1 MESEG
6 SIVAVE
12 LEELCR
18 FAVESKA
25 SDLFIKAEAPP
36 ALRVHG
42 RIVPTD
48 LPVLTPEDSQRMAE
62 SIMGEEQIARFHEYH
77 ELDLAFTLGDLARFR
92 ANVYQQRGSMGV
104 VLRIIPLEIYT
115 LEELGM
121 PKVLAE
127 LVKPRQ
133 GLILVTGPTGCGKS
147 TTLAAMLDL
156 INRTRRCNIV
166 TIEDPI
172 EFVHTD
178 RMAVVSQRE
187 VGIDTE
193 SFWDAMKYVVRESPD
208 VILIGEMRDAETM
221 RVALSA
227 AETGHLVFSTV
238 HTTSAAD
245 TIERIVS
252 IFPPHEK
259 QQICLRLSTGL
270 LGIISQKLV
279 PRADGTGRV
288 AAVEVMINTPTV
300 AKLVEEGRSGQIYN
314 AINEG
319 GYWNMQTMNGSLLKY
334 HRAGIISEEDALG
347 YAGNL
352 TELKQMMRRGVAA
365 AAPAEAHSSG
375 S

>member
-1 MESEG
+1 MGEQEVTG
-6 SIVAVE
+6 IDAE
-12 LEELCR
+12 LQELCR

-25 SDLFIKAEAPP
+25 SDLFIKVDMAP

-48 LPVLTPEDSQRMAE
+48 RAPLAPKDTQRMVE
-62 SIMGEEQIARFHEYH
+62 SLMTQAQRDRFLDYH

-92 ANVYQQRGSMGV
+92 CNVYYQRGTYAT
-104 VLRIIPLEIYT
+104 VLRVVPLEIYT

-127 LVKPRQ
+127 MVRQRQ

-147 TTLAAMLDL
+147 TTLAAMIDVV
-156 INRTRRCNIV
+156 NRARRAHIV

-172 EFVHTD
+172 EFVHGD
-178 RMAVVSQRE
+178 KLAIVNQRE

-193 SFWDAMKYVVRESPD
+193 SFYDAMKFVVRESPD

-221 RVALSA
+221 RVALTAS
-227 AETGHLVFSTV
+227 ETGHLVFSTV

-259 QQICLRLSTGL
+259 NQVCLRLSTSL

-288 AAVEVMINTPTV
+288 AAVEVMMNTPTI
-300 AKLVEEGRSGQIYN
+300 AKLVEEGRASQIYS
-314 AINEG
+314 AITEG
-319 GYWNMQTMNGSLLKY
+319 GYWGMQTMNQSLIKY
-334 HRAGIISEEDALG
+334 WRAGVISEEDARA

-352 TELKQMMRRGVAA
+352 TELKQMLRRS
-365 AAPAEAHSSG
+365 APA
-375 S
+375 

>member
-1 MESEG
+1 M
-6 SIVAVE
+6 E
-12 LEELCR
+12 LEQLCR
-18 FAVESKA
+18 FAVDSNA
-25 SDLFIKAEAPP
+25 SDLFIKAHAPP

-48 LPVLTPEDSQRMAE
+48 LPALTPEDTQGLAQSVMTQ
-62 SIMGEEQIARFHEYH
+62 EQMERFKEYH
-77 ELDLAFTLGDLARFR
+77 ELDLAFTLGNVARFR
-92 ANVYQQRGSMGV
+92 CNTYIQRGTYGM
-104 VLRIIPLEIYT
+104 VLRIVPLVIRSIEDLGLPKT
-115 LEELGM
+115 LEEM
-121 PKVLAE
+121 IRPK
-127 LVKPRQ
+127 Q

-147 TTLAAMLDL
+147 TTLAAMIDV
-156 INRTRRCNIV
+156 INRTRHCNII

-172 EFVHTD
+172 EFVHD
-178 RMAVVSQRE
+178 DKLAVVSQRE

-193 SFWDAMKYVVRESPD
+193 SFYDAMKYVVRESPD

-227 AETGHLVFSTV
+227 SETGHLVFSTV

-259 QQICLRLSTGL
+259 QQICLRLAGSL
-270 LGIISQKLV
+270 LGVVSQKLV

-288 AAVEVMINTPTV
+288 ASVEVMINTPTV
-300 AKLVEEGRSGQIYN
+300 AKLIEEGRSSQVYS

-319 GYWNMQTMNGSLLKY
+319 GYWGMQSMNQSLMKFW
-334 HRAGIISEEDALG
+334 RAGVITEEDALT

-352 TELKQMMRRGVAA
+352 TELKQMLRRGIA
-365 AAPAEAHSSG
+365 
-375 S
+375 